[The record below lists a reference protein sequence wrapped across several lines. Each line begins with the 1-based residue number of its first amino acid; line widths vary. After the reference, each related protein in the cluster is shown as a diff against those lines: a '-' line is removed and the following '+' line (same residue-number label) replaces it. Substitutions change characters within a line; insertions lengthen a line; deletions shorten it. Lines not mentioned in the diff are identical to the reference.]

1 MDGWSTFR
9 PYSFPAIS
17 LATAAWVTSA
27 SSNTFF
33 VDVEG
38 TLSDPAV
45 QNALKGISEE
55 AATLR
60 VLGNYEAQ
68 TDK

>member
-1 MDGWSTFR
+1 MVVLTDSMYPEFQAGDLIFCHTK
-9 PYSFPAIS
+9 
-17 LATAAWVTSA
+17 SA
-27 SSNTFF
+27 SD
-33 VDVEG
+33 VDVYKRQ
-38 TLSDPAV
+38 V

>member
-1 MDGWSTFR
+1 V
-9 PYSFPAIS
+9 PHNFP
-17 LATAAWVTSA
+17 
-27 SSNTFF
+27 
-33 VDVEG
+33 G